1 MSFRTRSSKM
11 KVAPLFIL
19 VYWRSSGYLLFLSF
33 CLFIFL
39 SFILC
44 TITGM
49 GVFVFFESKNLFN
62 MHILKKKICK
72 IIVFRNTDFEVLPVC
87 RLRLNRPSGAL
98 SGLLELL
105 QWSQLSFH
113 FKYLSTTTSLVV
125 IFLKRNHKI
134 LRRFWPQTMEV
145 SLSGW
150 LSDWSE
156 HNTSSL
162 PTSAHF
168 ENTKYSTIRPQHQ
181 PTINYQLSCRKKKN
195 ISNPLPLTDT
205 FWFWSVVSKTEQ
217 NMTPNTSW
225 YLISPTN
232 MDLKHK
238 HLFPRLKCQ

>member
-44 TITGM
+44 TITAWE
-49 GVFVFFESKNLFN
+49 FLCS
-62 MHILKKKICK
+62 LKVKTFSTCIFWGEKICK

-105 QWSQLSFH
+105 QWSQLSFQL
-113 FKYLSTTTSLVV
+113 KYLSTTTSLVV

-156 HNTSSL
+156 HNTSSP

-181 PTINYQLSCRKKKN
+181 PTISCPFVGEKKN
-195 ISNPLPLTDT
+195 ISNPLPSTNT
-205 FWFWSVVSKTEQ
+205 FWFWLVVSEAEQKSNHDPKHQLVPHLSNQYGSKT
-217 NMTPNTSW
+217 
-225 YLISPTN
+225 
-232 MDLKHK
+232 
-238 HLFPRLKCQ
+238 

>member
-1 MSFRTRSSKM
+1 MYYYCIAR
-11 KVAPLFIL
+11 
-19 VYWRSSGYLLFLSF
+19 
-33 CLFIFL
+33 
-39 SFILC
+39 
-44 TITGM
+44 
-49 GVFVFFESKNLFN
+49 GVFVLVWKKKPFQHAYFEE
-62 MHILKKKICK
+62 KICK
-72 IIVFRNTDFEVLPVC
+72 IIVFRNTDFEDLPVC

-105 QWSQLSFH
+105 QRIQLSFE

-134 LRRFWPQTMEV
+134 LRRFWPQSMEV

-181 PTINYQLSCRKKKN
+181 PTISCPFLGEKKEHFQSSSFN
-195 ISNPLPLTDT
+195 
-205 FWFWSVVSKTEQ
+205 
-217 NMTPNTSW
+217 
-225 YLISPTN
+225 
-232 MDLKHK
+232 
-238 HLFPRLKCQ
+238 

>member
-1 MSFRTRSSKM
+1 
-11 KVAPLFIL
+11 
-19 VYWRSSGYLLFLSF
+19 
-33 CLFIFL
+33 
-39 SFILC
+39 
-44 TITGM
+44 
-49 GVFVFFESKNLFN
+49 

-105 QWSQLSFH
+105 QWSQLSFQL
-113 FKYLSTTTSLVV
+113 KYLSTTTSLVV

-156 HNTSSL
+156 HNTSS
-162 PTSAHF
+162 PPKSAHF

-181 PTINYQLSCRKKKN
+181 PTISCPFLGEKKN
-195 ISNPLPLTDT
+195 ISKPLLSNNT
-205 FWFWSVVSKTEQ
+205 FWFWMVVSKTEQ
-217 NMTPNTSW
+217 NMILKERYHRNQTVTPNTSW